1 MKGIYIL
8 LSLIIFL
15 TGASAQQK
23 KEFTLDL
30 KVNFTNAIPNDTL
43 ILDLIDPWTLQKTLQ
58 IKSTKD
64 SQDNFVFKAIY
75 SRPYG
80 FWTLRVTRPDVPELM
95 QNRTISEI
103 FLWEDKD
110 NIKLELS
117 TEIGELFGHKSH
129 YQFTGKGSLKYQ
141 TKIELDEDRKL
152 AQTIPTYRASY
163 FTDDFKFIPDIN
175 PRAEEQLI
183 LLNSRKNE
191 LSKIA
196 YQSLKNDVIWQ
207 NPSAFGSKV
216 SYYIQEN
223 SDNVTKFKDNY
234 LRTTK
239 QIFSLDS
246 NSYFYYSRNS
256 LIRFQEKLRTDLRV
270 LIYPNKDISDNYYSF
285 LKEHS
290 SGEARERLL
299 IHYFSYYRQAQNL
312 DSLINDAVPLFES
325 EEGIEEITKLKLP
338 FPKSIGKGF
347 QFIDHNGNIF
357 NLDSLQGK
365 VILIDVYNPGCSPCA
380 TLFKNSIS
388 KIKKELANDPKF
400 VVVSVSVEQNND
412 RWLKSLESGL
422 YTSFSNNTVNVYTG
436 KVGKDHPFL
445 KLNKW
450 SYNPTVLLIDSDGQT
465 RYINNDFFFHFEKLK
480 PIIQQL
486 LR

>member
-1 MKGIYIL
+1 MKRIYIL
-8 LSLIIFL
+8 LIFIIFL

-23 KEFTLDL
+23 KKFTLDL
-30 KVNFTNAIPNDTL
+30 KVNFANAMPQDTL

-58 IKSTKD
+58 IKSTKND
-64 SQDNFVFKAIY
+64 RGKFVFNAAY
-75 SRPYG
+75 GRPYG
-80 FWTLRVTRPDVPELM
+80 FWTLSLTRSGNSEQL
-95 QNRTISEI
+95 QNHEISGI
-103 FLWEDKD
+103 FLWENKD
-110 NIKLELS
+110 DINLELS
-117 TEIGELFGHKSH
+117 TELGELYGYKSE
-129 YQFTGKGSLKYQ
+129 YRFTGIGSLKYQ
-141 TKIELDEDRKL
+141 TKIELDEDRTL
-152 AQTIPTYRASY
+152 AQNMPTYKASY
-163 FTDDFKFIPDIN
+163 FTEDFKFIPDIN
-175 PRAEEQLI
+175 PRAVEQLN

-207 NPSAFGSKV
+207 NPSGFGSKV
-216 SYYIQEN
+216 SYKINEN
-223 SDNVTKFKDNY
+223 PQSVTKFKDNY
-234 LRTTK
+234 FKTTK

-246 NSYFYYSRNS
+246 NSHFYYSYNA

-270 LIYPNKDISDNYYSF
+270 LSYPNKNITDNYYNF

-299 IHYFSYYRQAQNL
+299 IHYFSYYRAAQNR
-312 DSLINDAVPLFES
+312 DSLINDAVSLFES
-325 EEGIEEITKLKLP
+325 EEGIEEIMKLKLP

-357 NLDSLQGK
+357 NLDSLKGK

-388 KIKKELANDPKF
+388 KIKKEFANDPKF
-400 VVVSVSVEQNND
+400 VVVSISVEQNNH

-436 KVGKDHPFL
+436 KVGKEHPFL
-445 KLNKW
+445 MLNKW
-450 SYNPTVLLIDSDGQT
+450 SYNPTILLIDSYGQT

-480 PIIQQL
+480 PIITSL
-486 LR
+486 LN